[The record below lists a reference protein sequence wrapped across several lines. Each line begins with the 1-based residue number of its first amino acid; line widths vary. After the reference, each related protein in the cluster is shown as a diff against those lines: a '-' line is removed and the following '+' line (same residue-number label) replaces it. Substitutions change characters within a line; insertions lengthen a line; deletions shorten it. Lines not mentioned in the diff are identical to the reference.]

1 MNGNSLLRDNK
12 LWCERCDSNAR
23 TPTRL
28 DSESSAF
35 DLAGQL
41 SHDRAYVAEAHNSA
55 LCSYTLSLK
64 AFSEDE
70 IYPGTSR

>member
-1 MNGNSLLRDNK
+1 MK
-12 LWCERCDSNAR
+12 IWCERCDSNAR

-41 SHDRAYVAEAHNSA
+41 SHDMTYVAAA
-55 LCSYTLSLK
+55 IVVFFVL
-64 AFSEDE
+64 
-70 IYPGTSR
+70 IVYP